1 MCYIFLTIYVI
12 IKHFYSYL
20 GGNKLNGLFVILLLV
35 AVIGFVASL
44 IKPKL
49 NFWTKS
55 SKRKHSF
62 IYLAAALIFFI
73 LVGVT
78 APPTPTGKKSVND
91 ETKGETV
98 VNKKTTPSNV
108 TKPTESKSTTA
119 KTAVAVVAT
128 KSEDVKNSSSD
139 KQTTSTPKTVKSTTT
154 SSKPKNSSAIPS
166 FLVPAVV
173 SKNTDGDTIHVT
185 LNGKDET
192 IRMLLIDTPEEV
204 DPKAPVEPYAYT
216 AANYAKQVLP
226 VGKHIYLE
234 EGKPGYTRD
243 KYGRLLAFVYIT
255 PKDMYNEDVVKKG
268 YARVAYIYPPNTQH
282 LSTLQSDQSYA
293 KSHKLGIWSIS
304 GYVTSSGYSKSI
316 SCNYAAKNG
325 YSTRTCG
332 ITSTKKSTNNTSTS
346 TKKASTTTQKST
358 TSSSGK
364 CDIKG
369 NISSS
374 GVKIYHLPGDRWYDR
389 TNPERMF
396 CTVQQAVNAGF
407 RAPKE

>member
-1 MCYIFLTIYVI
+1 LI
-12 IKHFYSYL
+12 S
-20 GGNKLNGLFVILLLV
+20 GLFIILLLI
-35 AVIGFVASL
+35 AVIGFIASL

-73 LVGVT
+73 LFGVT
-78 APPTPTGKKSVND
+78 APPTPSGQKSVNN
-91 ETKGETV
+91 ETKGEAV
-98 VNKKTTPSNV
+98 VAKKTTSSSD
-108 TKPTESKSTTA
+108 TKPISKEKKSTTA
-119 KTAVAVVAT
+119 KKTAVAVVAT
-128 KSEDVKNSSSD
+128 NSKDVKKSSSD
-139 KQTTSTPKTVKSTTT
+139 KQSSSTSQTAKSTTT
-154 SSKPKNSSAIPS
+154 SSEQKKSSAIPS
-166 FLVPAVV
+166 YLVPAVV

-204 DPKAPVEPYAYT
+204 DPKAPVEPFAYT
-216 AANYAKQVLP
+216 AANYTRQVLP

-243 KYGRLLAFVYIT
+243 KYGRLLVFVYIT

-293 KSHKLGIWSIS
+293 KAHKLGIWSIS

-316 SCNYAAKNG
+316 SCSYAAKNG

-332 ITSTKKSTNNTSTS
+332 TTTTKKSTSTTT
-346 TKKASTTTQKST
+346 TKNASTTTSKT
-358 TSSSGK
+358 TASSSGK

-374 GVKIYHLPGDRWYDR
+374 GEKIYHLPGDRWYNR
-389 TNPERMF
+389 TIPEKMF

-407 RAPKE
+407 RAPKG